1 MNTEEEKEFE
11 KKIEKKIEENIEE
24 KVEGW
29 CSGKNKKSV
38 SDHGSAGVVWFLGL
52 IGAAVYYIQHAD
64 GFLDGVLG
72 VLKALVWPAFLVYE
86 AMKALGM

>member
-11 KKIEKKIEENIEE
+11 KKIEKKIEE
-24 KVEGW
+24 KVDGW

-52 IGAAVYYIQHAD
+52 IGAAVYYIQYAD
-64 GFLDGVLG
+64 GFWDGVLG
-72 VLKALVWPAFLVYE
+72 VLKAFVWPAFLVYE